1 MAEKKL
7 IAVVGATGAQGGGLV
22 RAIMSDKS
30 GGFSVQRG
38 DRLRRL
44 TMVMS
49 QLLEVS
55 KRRLTD

>member
-1 MAEKKL
+1 MAEKKI

-22 RAIMSDKS
+22 RAIVSDKS
-30 GGFSVQRG
+30 GRFSVQRG

-49 QLLEVS
+49 QLLEVA